1 MIIYKTTNLI
11 SGKFYIGKD
20 KYNNE
25 NYIGSGKILKNA
37 IYKYGKENFTK
48 EIIEFC
54 NNYEELNEK
63 EIFWIDFTSATEN
76 GYNIATG
83 GDGGD
88 TISNHPNR
96 DEICKNH
103 SEWMLKNNPTR
114 GRKRTKDEIDRWKY
128 SYIGKYRGE
137 NNPMFGSKRDQS
149 TKNKISEA
157 RKIWWI
163 ELSEEDRVIIGKKI
177 SESNKGKTGRNWT
190 GEQKIAHSEWMTLNN
205 PMKDKTHTPEVKMLL
220 SELNKKPK
228 SDKTKDMIRE
238 SLIEYYKKGN
248 KPKNTKKILID
259 DIIYEGYNDASV
271 SLNIPISTIRNRI
284 KSKSYKNYN
293 HIINDF

>member
-11 SGKFYIGKD
+11 TGKFYIGKD

-25 NYIGSGKILKNA
+25 DYIGSGKILKNA
-37 IYKYGKENFTK
+37 IYKYGRENFKK
-48 EIIEFC
+48 EIIEIC
-54 NNYEELNEK
+54 NTYEDLNER
-63 EIFWIDFTSATEN
+63 EIFWIDFTNATED

-103 SEWMLKNNPTR
+103 SEWMIENNPTR
-114 GRKRTKDEIDRWKY
+114 GRRKTEYEIEKWRK
-128 SYIGKYRGE
+128 SYVGKYQGE

-149 TKNKISEA
+149 SKDKMSETRKN
-157 RKIWWI
+157 WWN
-163 ELSEEDRVIIGKKI
+163 ELSEEDRNTIGGKI
-177 SESNKGKTGRNWT
+177 SDSNKGKVGNKWSE
-190 GEQKIAHSEWMTLNN
+190 EQKIIHSKWMTLNN
-205 PMKDKTHTPEVKMLL
+205 PMKGKTHTPEVKMLL
-220 SELNKKPK
+220 SDLNKKPK
-228 SDKTKDMIRE
+228 SEETKNSIRE

-248 KPKNTKKILID
+248 KPKNTKKIIID
-259 DIIYEGYNDASV
+259 EIIYDGYNDASI

-284 KSKSYKNYN
+284 KSKNYKNYN
-293 HIINDF
+293 HIK